1 MGTLAKQKVDINKV
15 VTVMAVMAIGVLA
28 AMLLATQP
36 VFAAAGI
43 NKLFGEA
50 KNIAEAVK
58 TGFQGL
64 VIVVGVAVLVYTA
77 LRMFLSSDERETK
90 MYQKRIIAIIFIALV
105 AFLAP
110 ELINWVQSVA
120 DGIKLN

>member
-1 MGTLAKQKVDINKV
+1 MGTLAKRKVDINKV
-15 VTVMAVMAIGVLA
+15 VTMMAVMAISVLA

-36 VFAAAGI
+36 VFAASGI

-50 KNIAEAVK
+50 NSIAEAVK
-58 TGFQGL
+58 NGFQGL

-120 DGIKLN
+120 NGIKLT

>member
-1 MGTLAKQKVDINKV
+1 MGTLAKRKVDINKV

-43 NKLFGEA
+43 SKLFGEA
-50 KNIAEAVK
+50 NNIAEAVK
-58 TGFQGL
+58 NGFQGL

-120 DGIKLN
+120 NGIKLT

>member
-1 MGTLAKQKVDINKV
+1 MGTLAKRKVDINKV

-50 KNIAEAVK
+50 NNIAEAVK
-58 TGFQGL
+58 NGFQGL

-120 DGIKLN
+120 NGIKLT

>member
-1 MGTLAKQKVDINKV
+1 MGTLAKRKVDINKV

-50 KNIAEAVK
+50 NNIAKAVK

-120 DGIKLN
+120 DGIKLT

>member
-1 MGTLAKQKVDINKV
+1 MGTLAKRKVDINKV

-50 KNIAEAVK
+50 NNIAEAVK

-120 DGIKLN
+120 DGIKLT